1 MLRAAPDTDPMPAQL
16 HFLGW
21 HQPWTVLFTDWLLQE
36 PALLRNRL
44 VVVPTRESGRRL
56 RESLTVRSAQGGRGG
71 ILGPRIAT
79 PNDFFR
85 PTQTMPEAVRWA
97 GWRHALSAVSD
108 EEVQSLFPLGVG
120 EKTES
125 WRQAV
130 ARRIERVRET
140 VAASNLDFSA
150 VADRLELEAD
160 RWRELAA
167 LEQRATAQW
176 QAWGFADPVAEKRR
190 GATDPVLPNGVTEIV
205 IAGVADPTPLALAAW
220 GRIVG
225 RNLQV
230 TILVGAP
237 EEMRRDFDD
246 WGRPTSR
253 AWSDRK
259 LLQTPL
265 PAQSSVAADANALA
279 RETVGLCRGFRNDQ
293 VAVGACDPTCLPALG
308 REFRE
313 AGWLTFNPEGS
324 EMAAD
329 GWPELLHA
337 LAACVRSPDDYL
349 CLARLARHS
358 VSGAVASG
366 GGALRRIL
374 DTLDR
379 WEKESALSS
388 TRVALE
394 RLSGSSEADEAAAG
408 AYLARL
414 ASGVANLTGGRA
426 VVEMGTVL
434 TVAPEEVRQRAE
446 TELAAWPLLLKE
458 GVAVE
463 QLLTWLAASLAEL
476 RDKSVPQG
484 AALALQGWLELPFDP
499 APHLVL
505 AGFHEGCVPEAP
517 QADPLLSE
525 QACELLGI
533 RDRQG
538 RYERDAF
545 LYMAMVE
552 GRKTAGSVAV
562 VTALFDGTGEPK
574 NPSRILLQEDVA
586 HLPARVERFIKE
598 KPDVPAAPT
607 PPSSRDHWKLQLRD
621 DLPRNRPLSTISPSR
636 LKSYLACPTRYY
648 LTDVLRWQEHE
659 PFDGEL
665 DPARFGDLMHQVLRI
680 WGSDP
685 VARGLRD
692 KEELQTCWRGLLA
705 AQASEAFGGEIPA
718 QLQLQVMSA
727 EERLMAFAEQQVQ
740 ARADGWHV
748 HEVELEV
755 KDAIRLSGVP
765 VDLRIDRVDR
775 HENGSFRV
783 IDYKTGDKA
792 KTPKEAHLVKWTSAQ
807 RPPALGELC
816 EVKGKRGASLCGWI
830 DLQLP
835 LYAAAIREKYGL
847 NDYPE
852 CWYAVLP
859 KSVADSKFLRFDAL
873 AEEGIMANALTW
885 AETATARIRDGVFWP
900 PAPKVSHDLFEEIA
914 PDGLAAALGPGWEAF
929 LRNLPASP

>member
-1 MLRAAPDTDPMPAQL
+1 MSAQL

-21 HQPWTVLFTDWLLQE
+21 HQPWTVLFTEWLLQE
-36 PALLRNRL
+36 PAQLRHRL

-56 RESLTVRSAQGGRGG
+56 RESLAVRSAQGARGG

-108 EEVQSLFPLGVG
+108 EEVQSLFPVGVG
-120 EKTES
+120 TKAES
-125 WRQAV
+125 WRHAV
-130 ARRIERVRET
+130 ARRIERVRDT
-140 VAASNLDFSA
+140 VAASGMDFAA
-150 VADRLELEAD
+150 VADRLTEESD

-167 LEQRATAQW
+167 LEQRVTAQW

-190 GATDPVLPNGVTEIV
+190 RAAEPVLPNGVTEV
-205 IAGVADPTPLALAAW
+205 VVAGVADPTPLALLAW
-220 GRIVG
+220 ERLAKRGIPVA
-225 RNLQV
+225 
-230 TILVGAP
+230 ILVGAP
-237 EEMRRDFDD
+237 EGMRRHFDA
-246 WGRPTSR
+246 WGCPASP
-253 AWSDRK
+253 AWTDRS

-265 PAQSSVAADANALA
+265 PEQSRVAADANALA
-279 RETVGLCRGFRNDQ
+279 RETVRLCAGFRNDQ

-308 REFRE
+308 REFRN

-324 EMAAD
+324 EPAAD
-329 GWPELLHA
+329 GWPEFLHA
-337 LAACVRSPDDYL
+337 LGACVRAPDDYL
-349 CLARLARHS
+349 CLARLARHP
-358 VSGAVASG
+358 VSGALAAAG
-366 GGALRRIL
+366 GDFRRIL
-374 DTLDR
+374 DILDR

-388 TRVALE
+388 TRAALE
-394 RLSGSSEADEAAAG
+394 RLSLGKDAGARAGEKTAG

-414 ASGVANLTGGRA
+414 ASLVGGLTQGRA
-426 VVEMGTVL
+426 VAQMSTVIAVGT
-434 TVAPEEVRQRAE
+434 EDFRQRVEA
-446 TELAAWPLLLKE
+446 ELAAWPLLLKDGL
-458 GVAVE
+458 GVD
-463 QLLTWLAASLAEL
+463 QLLTWLAGSVSEL
-476 RDKSVPQG
+476 REKSVPPN

-552 GRKTAGSVAV
+552 GRRAAGSVAV
-562 VTALFDGTGEPK
+562 VTAMFDGTGEPK

-607 PPSSRDHWKLQLRD
+607 PPSSSGHGKLLFRD
-621 DLPRNRPLSTISPSR
+621 DLPGRLPLETISPSR

-648 LTDVLRWQEHE
+648 FSNVLRWEKHE
-659 PFDGEL
+659 PFEGEL
-665 DPARFGDLMHQVLRI
+665 DPAKFGDLMHQVLRV
-680 WGSDP
+680 WGNDHAAREISD
-685 VARGLRD
+685 VEQLKA
-692 KEELQTCWRGLLA
+692 CWAALLA
-705 AQASEAFGGEIPA
+705 EQVSENFGDEIPA

-727 EERLMAFAEQQVQ
+727 EERLMAFAEQQVK

-748 HEVELEV
+748 HEVELAV

-765 VDLRIDRVDR
+765 VHLQIDRVDR

-807 RPPALGELC
+807 RPPALGGLC

-835 LYAAAIREKYGL
+835 LYAAAIRAKYGL

-873 AEEGIMANALTW
+873 AAEGIMANALTW

-929 LRNLPASP
+929 LRNLPANP